1 MDTTRRRFFR
11 RAAGLSS
18 PGKPDHLD
26 MAALA
31 TRGALAGGLG
41 ATAQV
46 ARAAQ
51 AAQAA
56 QAASTAASDF
66 KALVCP
72 CMSGGNDSHN

>member
-1 MDTTRRRFFR
+1 MPMDTTRRRFFR

-56 QAASTAASDF
+56 STAASDF

-72 CMSGGNDSHN
+72 YMSGGNDSHN

>member
-1 MDTTRRRFFR
+1 
-11 RAAGLSS
+11 
-18 PGKPDHLD
+18 

-56 QAASTAASDF
+56 STAASDF

-72 CMSGGNDSHN
+72 YMSGGNDSHN

>member
-1 MDTTRRRFFR
+1 
-11 RAAGLSS
+11 
-18 PGKPDHLD
+18 
-26 MAALA
+26 MAVLA

-41 ATAQV
+41 ATAQ
-46 ARAAQ
+46 

-56 QAASTAASDF
+56 QAASTAASDY